1 MAVNYQGLKVVHLGK
16 YYPPAPGGIESHV
29 QTLARAQAALG
40 MDVRVICMNH
50 ANRAGRD
57 ITWARYG
64 ATQSVEEHDGLVKV
78 HRVGRSASVARLDM
92 CPELPHLL
100 RRVER
105 EGADVLHLH
114 TPNPMMLIAM
124 AMARPATPLI
134 ITHHSDIVRQR
145 ILKYALRPFE
155 RFVYNR
161 ACQIKATSPKY
172 IEGSSLLRHYG
183 SQVGTLPLGVDL
195 DKYLIPTPDTL
206 RHEAA
211 LRNELH
217 GEPLWL
223 CVGRCVYY
231 KNFDIAIHALA
242 HVPGRLMIIGHG
254 PLRENLQRLAK
265 SLGVQDRV
273 IWRNYVDADELA
285 GAYRAAA
292 ALWFPSGARS
302 EGFGLVQVESMASGC
317 PVINANIAGSGVA
330 WVSENDHTGLTIPVG
345 DASALA
351 HAAMRLVNEPGLRD
365 RLGVAAR
372 RRACAEFD
380 HMTMARRSGD
390 AYQHA
395 IAGETILHLPA
406 AKAASPPAEP
416 RRPKTHSNRLLE
428 LETHFADHVDEE
440 DSSLAM

>member
-1 MAVNYQGLKVVHLGK
+1 MNYQGLKVVHLGK

-29 QTLARAQAALG
+29 QTLARAQADLG
-40 MDVRVICMNH
+40 MDVRVVCMNH

-64 ATQSVEEHDGLVKV
+64 GTPTVHELDG
-78 HRVGRSASVARLDM
+78 RVRVDRIGRSASVARLDV
-92 CPELPHLL
+92 CPELPRLL
-100 RRVER
+100 RRIEDQ
-105 EGADVLHLH
+105 GADVLHLH
-114 TPNPMMLIAM
+114 TPNPMMLIAL
-124 AMARPATPLI
+124 AIARPSTPLI

-172 IEGSSLLRHYG
+172 IEGSSLLRHYAK
-183 SQVGTLPLGVDL
+183 QVGSLPLGVDL
-195 DKYLIPTPDTL
+195 NGYLNPTPAAL
-206 RHEAA
+206 AHEAA
-211 LRNELH
+211 LRH
-217 GEPLWL
+217 DMGADPLWL

-231 KNFDIAIHALA
+231 KNFDVAIHALA

-254 PLRENLQRLAK
+254 PLRESLQRLAR

-285 GAYRAAA
+285 GAYRAAT

-302 EGFGLVQVESMASGC
+302 EGFGLVQVEAMASGC

-330 WVSENDHTGLTIPVG
+330 WVSEDDHTGLTIPVG
-345 DASALA
+345 DAPALA
-351 HAAMRLVNEPGLRD
+351 HAAMRLINERGLRD

-380 HMTMARRSGD
+380 HMTMARRSGE
-390 AYQHA
+390 AYQRA
-395 IAGETILHLPA
+395 IAGETVLRLPTDNA
-406 AKAASPPAEP
+406 VPTSRDT
-416 RRPKTHSNRLLE
+416 RRRQARHTNRLIALE
-428 LETHFADHVDEE
+428 ANFADHADEE
-440 DSSLAM
+440 GSPLAM